1 MFEVGGAT
9 TVCAGMGKGV
19 VFVVV
24 KTDDCAAVCGAK
36 AGATADVV
44 VTACAMNLVWV
55 GTGGNCWSRVVKR
68 CCCCVDTAMCDGTTQ
83 VLIVSDGPSVVNCWG
98 IREDVVML

>member
-1 MFEVGGAT
+1 MVEMGGAT
-9 TVCAGMGKGV
+9 TVCAGVRAGV

-36 AGATADVV
+36 TGATADVV
-44 VTACAMNLVWV
+44 VTACAVNGVWV
-55 GTGGNCWSRVVKR
+55 GIGGNCWSRVVR
-68 CCCCVDTAMCDGTTQ
+68 SCCCVDAAMCDGTTQ